1 MGFINYRGPKEDH
14 YFDVL
19 EFAKNQQEEE
29 QRRLAISRA
38 NRHVAELTGNSQIA
52 DMDANELLKLIIVRY
67 RKLSSLKEPLE
78 NTAFIHAS
86 IDEHRLWADFSL
98 WIIEKHLNLFDIP
111 HESRIR
117 YLQTFYTKVFRVSD
131 GAPLDEHISYMLKNS
146 YYRCYFEDCFDLS
159 KGMYYWK
166 WLRDSGE
173 NATTKKNEF
182 NAFADLYFD
191 LAVLL
196 VYYLFLSFIPFSDEW
211 ASALSAEKSN
221 LENLKNCNTGMR
233 FKVVDITKLANPV
246 YRKAFALPDFAN
258 TPSLIKKKLEGLEAL
273 LSTQTF
279 ASYIQACQLLISC
292 KLPEKMH
299 AIYVHLIERLRVL
312 NETIEKF
319 KDVYQ
324 PDLYQFYDYYIPEA
338 MRLTATYLEYVDAK
352 VSDQIVCEAEKEVML
367 AVDTLLL
374 AVNEKIDEVYR
385 FAAIDIKAKAKA
397 LDAIMNQDGYV
408 DPVHKI
414 N

>member
-14 YFDVL
+14 YSDIL

-38 NRHVAELTGNSQIA
+38 SKFVAELSGKHQIA

-67 RKLSSLKEPLE
+67 KKLSALKAPLE
-78 NTAFIHAS
+78 NTAFVHAS
-86 IDEHRLWADFSL
+86 IDEQQLWADFSL

-111 HESRIR
+111 HETRIR
-117 YLQTFYTKVFRVSD
+117 YLQTFYAKVFRVTG
-131 GAPLDEHISYMLKNS
+131 GAQLDEHVEHMLENS
-146 YYRCYFEDCFDLS
+146 AYRNYYYDCFDLS
-159 KGMYYWK
+159 KGMHYWK
-166 WLRDSGE
+166 WLRDSGD
-173 NATTKKNEF
+173 NATTKASEF
-182 NAFADLYFD
+182 KAFVDLYFD

-196 VYYLFLSFIPFSDEW
+196 AYYLFLSFIPFSDEW
-211 ASALSAEKSN
+211 INALSDEKYN
-221 LENLKNCNTGMR
+221 LENLKNCNSGTR
-233 FKVVDITKLANPV
+233 FRVIDITKLVNPV
-246 YRKAFALPDFAN
+246 YKKVFALPDFAN
-258 TPSLIKKKLEGLEAL
+258 TPSIIKKKLEGLEQL
-273 LSTQTF
+273 LSAQTIS
-279 ASYIQACQLLISC
+279 SYIQACQLLISC
-292 KLPEKMH
+292 RLPEKMQLV
-299 AIYVHLIERLRVL
+299 YLHLIERLKVL
-312 NETIEKF
+312 DETTEKF

-338 MRLTATYLEYVDAK
+338 IRLTATYLEYVDAK
-352 VSDQIVCEAEKEVML
+352 VSDQIVNEAEKEVML
-367 AVDTLLL
+367 AGDTLLS